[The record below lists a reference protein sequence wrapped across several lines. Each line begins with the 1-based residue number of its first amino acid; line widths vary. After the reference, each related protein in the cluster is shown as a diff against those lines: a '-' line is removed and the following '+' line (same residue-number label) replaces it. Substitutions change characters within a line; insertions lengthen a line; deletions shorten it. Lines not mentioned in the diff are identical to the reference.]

1 MQSII
6 NPHPSVLSSSH
17 QDNTTE
23 STPTMRNKNKGE
35 NKNAMTGGQTPDN
48 KAGSNLKNKES
59 EFHTI
64 HRLP

>member
-1 MQSII
+1 
-6 NPHPSVLSSSH
+6 
-17 QDNTTE
+17 
-23 STPTMRNKNKGE
+23 MRNKNKGG